1 MLADAQNPQVQ
12 FARARVQAAEA
23 ERDRAD
29 VLWLPNLSLG
39 SSWTRH
45 DGQIQDT
52 QGEVI
57 TVSRSALFAGGG
69 PVAGV
74 DLAEA
79 YYEPLAARQLVS
91 AQQAGERATTN
102 DILLDVALGYWE
114 LVRAQA
120 DAAIAEETRENARQL
135 DELAQ
140 SYLRAEK
147 LKPADA
153 ERVRAEY
160 QARIQAL
167 EAARERVQ
175 VVSAQLAR
183 RLRLDPFV
191 VLQPADKQALPISM
205 IDVNTPPADL
215 VTLALTGRP
224 ELAQSRALVGLATEK
239 LRQATYGPLLP
250 SVLLGYR
257 AGGFGGGRNSFF
269 GDFDGRSDFDAA
281 VVWELRNLSLGDH
294 ALRRQRDSELQQAA
308 WRDLAEMDRVV
319 ADVATFLAQARSR
332 GQQLKSAELAVQSA
346 SRSYELSFKL
356 FKDAGLEAI
365 RPIEV
370 LQAIQTHARTRQDY
384 LSAVIEHNRAQFQL
398 HWALGYPVQEPP
410 SVR

>member
-23 ERDRAD
+23 ELARAD
-29 VLWLPNLSLG
+29 VLWLPSLSLG

-52 QGEVI
+52 RGEVI

-69 PVAGV
+69 PVASV

-102 DILLDVALGYWE
+102 DVLLDVALGYWE

-120 DAAIAEETRENARQL
+120 DVVIAEETRENARQL

-175 VVSAQLAR
+175 VISAQLAR

-191 VLQPADKQALPISM
+191 VLQPADKQALPVGM
-205 IDVNTPPADL
+205 VDVNTPPTEL
-215 VTLALTGRP
+215 VTLALTSRP

-239 LRQATYGPLLP
+239 LRQAAYGPLLP

-281 VVWELRNLSLGDH
+281 VVWEVRNLGLGDH
-294 ALRRQRDSELQQAA
+294 ALRRQRDAELRQAE

-319 ADVATFLAQARSR
+319 ADVAVFLAQARSR